1 MNQLLD
7 YKNLWSR
14 FYMASSNLRD
24 IAQRYIGA
32 YTPDQK
38 DWQMKEFL
46 RATPDSI
53 DDLAQTT
60 DMWVYAFNEKFNEID
75 ARLDSMEAAL
85 GSKAKAETKQ
95 NPPVIVPEIEISK
108 QSIKQARKEIIKE
121 LQKEFS
127 R

>member
-1 MNQLLD
+1 MLD

-14 FYMASSNLRD
+14 FYTASSNLHAV
-24 IAQRYIGA
+24 AQRYSGA
-32 YTPDQK
+32 YTPEQK

-53 DDLAQTT
+53 DDLARTT

-75 ARLDSMEAAL
+75 ARLDSMEASL
-85 GSKAKAETKQ
+85 GSKSKVETKQ

-108 QSIKQARKEIIKE
+108 QSIRQARNEIIKE

>member
-1 MNQLLD
+1 MLD

-24 IAQRYIGA
+24 IAQRYCGA
-32 YTPDQK
+32 YTSDQK

-53 DDLAQTT
+53 DDLARTT

-75 ARLDSMEAAL
+75 ARLDSIEAAL
-85 GSKAKAETKQ
+85 GTKSKTETKQ
-95 NPPVIVPEIEISK
+95 KPPVIVPEIEISK
-108 QSIKQARKEIIKE
+108 QSIKQARNEIIKE

>member
-1 MNQLLD
+1 MLD

-32 YTPDQK
+32 YTSDQK

-53 DDLAQTT
+53 DDLARTT

-75 ARLDSMEAAL
+75 ARLDSIEAAL
-85 GSKAKAETKQ
+85 GTKSKTETKQ
-95 NPPVIVPEIEISK
+95 KPPVIVPEIEISK
-108 QSIKQARKEIIKE
+108 QSIKQARNEIIKE

>member
-1 MNQLLD
+1 MLD
-7 YKNLWSR
+7 YKNLWSK
-14 FYMASSNLRD
+14 FYMASSNLRA

-32 YTPDQK
+32 YTPDQR

-53 DDLAQTT
+53 DDLARTT
-60 DMWVYAFNEKFNEID
+60 DMWVYAFIEKFNEID

-95 NPPVIVPEIEISK
+95 NPPVLVPEIEISK
-108 QSIKQARKEIIKE
+108 QSIKQARNEIIKE

>member
-1 MNQLLD
+1 
-7 YKNLWSR
+7 
-14 FYMASSNLRD
+14 MASSNLRD

-75 ARLDSMEAAL
+75 ARLDSIEAAL
-85 GSKAKAETKQ
+85 GTKSKTETKQ
-95 NPPVIVPEIEISK
+95 KPPVIVPEIEISK
-108 QSIKQARKEIIKE
+108 QSIKQARNEIIKE

>member
-1 MNQLLD
+1 MLD
-7 YKNLWSR
+7 YKNVWSK
-14 FYMASSNLRD
+14 FYMASSNLRA

-53 DDLAQTT
+53 DDLARTT

-75 ARLDSMEAAL
+75 ARLESMEAAL
-85 GSKAKAETKQ
+85 GSKSKAETKQ
-95 NPPVIVPEIEISK
+95 NPPVIIPEIEISK
-108 QSIKQARKEIIKE
+108 QSIRQARNEIIKE